1 MLEKIDFSA
10 AKMTKEAYKPLKDEL
25 IKKLTVLQQQAHTQG
40 IGVVCLIDGPA
51 KSGRGRL
58 ASSVICRLDARY
70 ASVVTTPKYDE
81 NIAKA
86 LKEAGGVDG
95 MYPLMKPFWDG
106 LRARGEITMYDR
118 GWYNYIAQK
127 LIADYPKMSMKRLL
141 KGKIPVEKIDRY
153 LRATKHFEEQLA
165 NDGYIVLKFFL
176 NITEKEQKK
185 RLEELSADESTSWRV
200 EDADW
205 ESVKDY
211 ERRQELYDALLEGTN
226 YDFAPWILLNGE
238 DRRRAHIRFLQAL
251 VTALDNALNAA
262 IDPETAAAA
271 KKAQENSAGNGIQV
285 DKDERFRTPEE
296 NEEIRRANAEIA
308 AYQKSLAPKSSA
320 FEIEVDRP
328 TLIGVDYHLHLP
340 EGQYKKM
347 LEEEQERF
355 RDLEFQLYLQRKALI
370 LVYEGQDAAG
380 KGSGY
385 RRQVEVLDAKAYSV
399 FTSPAPTKP
408 ELMHP
413 FLWRY
418 WALRMEK
425 AGHVGI
431 YDRSWYGRVLVER
444 VEGFATPAQWARA
457 YDEINQFEQ
466 DLTDW
471 GAIVLK
477 FWLEIDRDE
486 QLRRFEARENT
497 PEKQWKIVND
507 DWRNRDKYPQYRE
520 AAEDMFRL
528 TSTKNAPWH
537 LIEGN
542 DKEYARI
549 KMLRIINNELE
560 KRLQQSD
567 KK

>member
-1 MLEKIDFSA
+1 MLEKIDFAA
-10 AKMTKEAYKPLKDEL
+10 AKMTKETYKPLKDEL
-25 IKKLTVLQQQAHTQG
+25 VKKLTVLQQQAHTKG

-70 ASVVTTPKYDE
+70 ASVVTTPRYD
-81 NIAKA
+81 AKTA
-86 LKEAGGVDG
+86 GELRKVGGVDG

-106 LRARGEITMYDR
+106 LRSHGEITMYDR

-127 LIADYPKMSMKRLL
+127 IVADYPKVSVKRMQN
-141 KGKIPVEKIDRY
+141 GKIPVDKIDSY
-153 LRATKHFEEQLA
+153 IRAARHFEEQLH

-176 NITEKEQKK
+176 NITEKEQRK
-185 RLEELSADESTSWRV
+185 RLEELSADEATAWRV
-200 EDADW
+200 MDSDW

-211 ERRQELYDALLEGTN
+211 ERRQKMYDVLLEGTN

-251 VTALDNALNAA
+251 VNALDEALNSGR
-262 IDPETAAAA
+262 DPEAEEAA

-285 DKDERFRTPEE
+285 EQDERSRTAEQ
-296 NEEIRRANAEIA
+296 NAEIRRANEEIA
-308 AYQKSLAPKSSA
+308 AFQHSFAPKSSA
-320 FEIEVDRP
+320 FEITPDHP
-328 TLIGVDYHLHLP
+328 TLVGVDYHLQLP

-347 LEEEQERF
+347 LDEEQNRF
-355 RDLEFQLYLQRKALI
+355 RDLEFKLYQQRKALI

-385 RRQVEVLDAKAYSV
+385 RRQIEALDAKAYSV

-425 AGHVGI
+425 AGHVGV

-444 VEGFATPAQWARA
+444 VEGFATPTQWARA
-457 YDEINQFEQ
+457 YDEINEFEQ

-477 FWLEIDRDE
+477 FWIEIDRDE

-520 AAEDMFRL
+520 AIEDMFRL

-542 DKEYARI
+542 DKMYARI

-560 KRLQQSD
+560 KRLG
-567 KK
+567 K